1 MEGVLSWGI
10 YVGQDQMKHVVPVED
25 MRPHRHSINCWCRPI
40 HDQIDGAVIV
50 HNAMDER
57 EKAEEAVK
65 Q

>member
-1 MEGVLSWGI
+1 
-10 YVGQDQMKHVVPVED
+10 

-40 HDQIDGAVIV
+40 HDREDGNVII

-57 EKAEEAVK
+57 EIAEKASR